1 MLNVVSH
8 LPSWGHT
15 SGVKRLS
22 AAKRLVLAE
31 CATSRPY
38 LAASRTVSGTFNIHR
53 ILVLFLSSIILT
65 SPFFFS
71 QWVQRTHFRKEE
83 DICFYRGLRKK
94 RYGYEFSCSSSL
106 ISHILLLWLIPAYA
120 LSPPTP
126 ACITS
131 YIYIHVTLAA
141 QMHTLLEQNKTLQ
154 YPMLF

>member
-1 MLNVVSH
+1 MRSYE
-8 LPSWGHT
+8 WGQ
-15 SGVKRLS
+15 K
-22 AAKRLVLAE
+22 AKRRK
-31 CATSRPY
+31 TTGTGRMRY
-38 LAASRTVSGTFNIHR
+38 LKTVSRRFKNGFRYVQHSQNPCFIPFFGYPNFT
-53 ILVLFLSSIILT
+53 FLS
-65 SPFFFS
+65 S